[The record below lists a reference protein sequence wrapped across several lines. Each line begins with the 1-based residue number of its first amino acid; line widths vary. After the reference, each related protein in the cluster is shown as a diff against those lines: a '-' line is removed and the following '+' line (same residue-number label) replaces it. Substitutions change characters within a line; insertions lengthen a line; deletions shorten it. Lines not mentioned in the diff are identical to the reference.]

1 MFEKQLF
8 RGNNFLKFIN
18 KINLFCLINTLV
30 ICMLLSTS
38 ISLTWLLKIALV
50 NATITTAFLSEIFG
64 LFPQRGAILN
74 WLNIFL
80 SLRPKRTRK
89 SLIIKQF
96 HKLITLNSEL

>member
-1 MFEKQLF
+1 MFGKQLF
-8 RGNNFLKFIN
+8 WGNNFLNFIN
-18 KINLFCLINTLV
+18 KTTSFCLITTLV
-30 ICMLLSTS
+30 ICMLLLTS
-38 ISLTWLLKIALV
+38 LSLTWLLRITLI
-50 NATITTAFLSEIFG
+50 NATLITAFIPGILG
-64 LFPQRGAILN
+64 LFPQRESVVN